1 MEEILKEIVDKRL
14 ITLNKKGIDF
24 GINIPEK
31 RSAPLSIPDFNKG
44 ILICEIK
51 RGSPSEGK
59 MNGINNSVEW
69 VKKYIEAG
77 ADAISV
83 LTEEDYFFGSLQD
96 LISIKNKFPGIP
108 VLRKDFLLSE
118 EEVEISY
125 RAGADMVLLI
135 ASVLIDLDEKKDVE
149 LLKRMKRKAEELG
162 MLPLIEVHNKE
173 ELEMVLPLKPG
184 LIGINSRDLK
194 TFKINRGYP
203 FGLKKLIPEA
213 AFIVY
218 ESGIRNKTDSYFI
231 GSGGFNSILIGT
243 SIIKSSDIKEK
254 ISSIKAGFLRG
265 IENKSNFYNRIFY
278 KIFIEKKIVVKICGI
293 TNIEDAECAVK
304 YGADIIGF
312 ILAKSPR
319 QIEINKVKDI
329 INKLNSKVLKVAV
342 VVDEHIDEAVNAVR
356 EGWLDAVQF
365 QGDVREDII
374 ESLNISWYKVI
385 RVNNRAD
392 FNQSNY
398 YSPIILYDTFSK
410 EVYGGTGKQIDDN
423 LLEYA
428 KNNDIDLYLAGGITP
443 GNAKSIIS
451 KYNPLLIDIGSGVEK
466 SPGIKDHDKI
476 RRLFEELK

>member
-1 MEEILKEIVDKRL
+1 MR
-14 ITLNKKGIDF
+14 
-24 GINIPEK
+24 
-31 RSAPLSIPDFNKG
+31 
-44 ILICEIK
+44 
-51 RGSPSEGK
+51 
-59 MNGINNSVEW
+59 
-69 VKKYIEAG
+69 
-77 ADAISV
+77 
-83 LTEEDYFFGSLQD
+83 
-96 LISIKNKFPGIP
+96 
-108 VLRKDFLLSE
+108 
-118 EEVEISY
+118 
-125 RAGADMVLLI
+125 
-135 ASVLIDLDEKKDVE
+135 
-149 LLKRMKRKAEELG
+149 
-162 MLPLIEVHNKE
+162 
-173 ELEMVLPLKPG
+173 
-184 LIGINSRDLK
+184 
-194 TFKINRGYP
+194 
-203 FGLKKLIPEA
+203 
-213 AFIVY
+213 
-218 ESGIRNKTDSYFI
+218 
-231 GSGGFNSILIGT
+231 
-243 SIIKSSDIKEK
+243 
-254 ISSIKAGFLRG
+254 
-265 IENKSNFYNRIFY
+265 
-278 KIFIEKKIVVKICGI
+278 
-293 TNIEDAECAVK
+293 
-304 YGADIIGF
+304 IGF